1 MTEPRTITVPTVDH
15 GDVTVPEPFWCTGHH
30 PPGGYRADL
39 AHEGEELALVVETPC
54 HGPLRALSA
63 ALYQAPFSSTQ
74 TGVVVAV
81 EFGEPFTTESHDY
94 NSQDL
99 AALAD
104 ALVSFGVGELHQ
116 LIERL
121 QLLEGDK

>member
-1 MTEPRTITVPTVDH
+1 MNARTVTVPTIDH
-15 GDVTVPEPFWCTGHH
+15 GDVTVPEPFWCVGHH

-54 HGPLRALSA
+54 HGPVRALSA

-74 TGVVVAV
+74 TGVVAAV
-81 EFGEPFTTESHDY
+81 EFGEPFTSQSHDY
-94 NSQDL
+94 SAEQL

-104 ALVSFGVGELHQ
+104 SLVSFGVGHLHQ

-121 QLLEGDK
+121 QLLEGEAS